1 MDPVIRLRAET
12 GPRGREHAEEFEPG
26 ECYTESLVETFLAA
40 YTKPGDLVFDPFA
53 GSGTTLVVA
62 ERMGRRALGLELH
75 AERVDYV
82 KSRLAAPAAI
92 RQADALRLGE
102 LDLPPID
109 FSITSPPY
117 MTRTGHPENPLTGY
131 QTTDGDYPRY
141 LGEITEVYRQLRPLL
156 RTDARV
162 VLNVANLRH
171 DEDSTL
177 VTPLAWDIAGAV
189 SEVLRF
195 EREIVI
201 DWDVPLPWFTNDYC
215 LVFRPE

>member
-1 MDPVIRLRAET
+1 VDPVIRLRAET
-12 GPRGREHAEEFEPG
+12 TPRGREHAEEFEPG
-26 ECYTESLVETFLAA
+26 ECYTETLVETFLAE
-40 YTKPGDLVFDPFA
+40 YTTPGDLVFDPFT

-75 AERVDYV
+75 AERVAYV
-82 KSRLAAPAAI
+82 KARLAEPAAI
-92 RQADALRLGE
+92 WQADALRLGE

-131 QTTDGDYPRY
+131 QTMDGDYQRY
-141 LGEITEVYRQLRPLL
+141 LRELTELYRQLRPLL
-156 RTDARV
+156 RADARV

-171 DEDSTL
+171 DEDGRL
-177 VTPLAWDIAGAV
+177 VTRLAWDIAAAV

-195 EREIVI
+195 EREIVL
-201 DWDVPLPWFTNDYC
+201 DWDVPPPWYTNDYC

>member
-12 GPRGREHAEEFEPG
+12 APRGREFAEEFEPG
-26 ECYTESLVETFLAA
+26 ECYSESLVEAFLAEH
-40 YTKPGDLVFDPFA
+40 TKPGDLVFDPFA

-62 ERMGRRALGLELH
+62 ERMGRRGLGLELH
-75 AERVDYV
+75 AERVAYV
-82 KSRLAAPAAI
+82 KARLAEPAAI

-117 MTRTGHPENPLTGY
+117 MTKTGHPENPLTGY
-131 QTTDGDYPRY
+131 QTMDGDYPRY
-141 LGEITEVYRQLRPLL
+141 LASLTELYRQLRPAL
-156 RTDARV
+156 RPDSRV

-171 DEDSTL
+171 DEDESL
-177 VTPLAWDIAGAV
+177 VTPLAWDVAAAV

-201 DWDVPLPWFTNDYC
+201 DWDVAPPWFTNDYC
-215 LVFRPE
+215 LVFTR